1 MSLPLF
7 VPPSAPVFAAP
18 KMVRRQACVK
28 GGTAPPS
35 APVSPPVREAEGI
48 KTSVGKLVL
57 EFDSEIRLKVL
68 MEMASPRSVRRGGIE
83 KRTRRKENLEHMGQP
98 CFGKGI
104 RARQVGRGEWAGP
117 QGGGRNVALLS
128 WMAGTRW
135 ALCRSA
141 WWPWASLW
149 PCLS

>member
-104 RARQVGRGEWAGP
+104 RARQVGRGEWAGS